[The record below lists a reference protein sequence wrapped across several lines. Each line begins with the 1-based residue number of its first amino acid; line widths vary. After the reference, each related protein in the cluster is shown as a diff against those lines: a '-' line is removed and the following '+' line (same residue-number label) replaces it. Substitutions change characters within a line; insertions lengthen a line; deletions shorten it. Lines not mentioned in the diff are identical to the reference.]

1 MSQTSSFS
9 LPIGPVH
16 VALEEPVY
24 FHLDVDGET
33 VRKVEI
39 TSGHVHRG
47 MEGMATQRNFF
58 KNTTLTERVCS
69 LCSNSHS
76 LTYCMAVENVLG
88 MTPPPR
94 AQYLR
99 VLAEETKRVASH
111 LFNIAIFAHNVGF
124 KSLFLHIMEVR
135 ENMQDVKETIY
146 GNRMNLSA
154 NCIGGVKFDMD
165 DSLTVYMLERLDTV
179 EEAVKRVEKVFRTDP
194 LIAKRSRGVGV
205 LSREDAWTLGVV
217 GPVARGS
224 GLDID
229 VRKNTPYLVYPDLY
243 FDIVKEQDGDVWSR
257 AMVRVREVFE
267 SIRLLRQCLDKLP
280 EGPLAVHMERIP
292 ESESTA
298 ILRAAYEAGINFYD
312 TANAYTDSEFKLGQ
326 ALGDVRRNIIIA
338 TKTAP
343 AAPEVMQQ
351 HLEQSL
357 KMLRTDYIDIYQ
369 LHCAPRVY
377 RPGEED
383 GVYDWL
389 LQKKKEGAI
398 RHISVTAHRIGVAEE
413 ALESGL
419 YDTLQYPFSVI
430 ADERELRLAQR
441 ARELDIGFIAMKA
454 MAGGLIQHPEVT
466 FAFLRQYP
474 QVVPIYGIQ
483 RMSELNQWLSLE
495 NDPPQWNEEM
505 QRLAAEEKAA
515 LGGDFCRSCG
525 YCMPCPM
532 GIEIPNA
539 ARMSLLMTRAPYQP
553 YITKEWQAKMH
564 KIESCINCRRC
575 VAHCPYSLDTPR
587 LLRDQLH
594 WYENF
599 CQQHRSELG

>member
-1 MSQTSSFS
+1 MEYTRLGRTGLSVSRTSFGA
-9 LPIGPVH
+9 LPI
-16 VALEEPVY
+16 
-24 FHLDVDGET
+24 
-33 VRKVEI
+33 
-39 TSGHVHRG
+39 
-47 MEGMATQRNFF
+47 Q
-58 KNTTLTERVCS
+58 
-69 LCSNSHS
+69 
-76 LTYCMAVENVLG
+76 
-88 MTPPPR
+88 
-94 AQYLR
+94 
-99 VLAEETKRVASH
+99 
-111 LFNIAIFAHNVGF
+111 
-124 KSLFLHIMEVR
+124 
-135 ENMQDVKETIY
+135 
-146 GNRMNLSA
+146 
-154 NCIGGVKFDMD
+154 
-165 DSLTVYMLERLDTV
+165 
-179 EEAVKRVEKVFRTDP
+179 
-194 LIAKRSRGVGV
+194 
-205 LSREDAWTLGVV
+205 
-217 GPVARGS
+217 
-224 GLDID
+224 
-229 VRKNTPYLVYPDLY
+229 
-243 FDIVKEQDGDVWSR
+243 
-257 AMVRVREVFE
+257 
-267 SIRLLRQCLDKLP
+267 
-280 EGPLAVHMERIP
+280 RIP

-505 QRLAAEEKAA
+505 QRLAAALSHGHRDPQCRPHVPFDDPRALSALYYQGVAGQNAQDRKLHQLPPLRGPLPLLSGYPPPAAGSAPLVRKLLPAAPVGAGVKPAA
-515 LGGDFCRSCG
+515 LPQAPAKTAPFPREAPAKNRKIKIFQKNLPKQAGICR
-525 YCMPCPM
+525 PD
-532 GIEIPNA
+532 
-539 ARMSLLMTRAPYQP
+539 
-553 YITKEWQAKMH
+553 
-564 KIESCINCRRC
+564 C
-575 VAHCPYSLDTPR
+575 VLY
-587 LLRDQLH
+587 
-594 WYENF
+594 
-599 CQQHRSELG
+599 

>member
-1 MSQTSSFS
+1 MEYTRLGRTGLSVSRTSFGA
-9 LPIGPVH
+9 LPI
-16 VALEEPVY
+16 
-24 FHLDVDGET
+24 
-33 VRKVEI
+33 
-39 TSGHVHRG
+39 
-47 MEGMATQRNFF
+47 Q
-58 KNTTLTERVCS
+58 
-69 LCSNSHS
+69 
-76 LTYCMAVENVLG
+76 
-88 MTPPPR
+88 
-94 AQYLR
+94 
-99 VLAEETKRVASH
+99 
-111 LFNIAIFAHNVGF
+111 
-124 KSLFLHIMEVR
+124 
-135 ENMQDVKETIY
+135 
-146 GNRMNLSA
+146 
-154 NCIGGVKFDMD
+154 
-165 DSLTVYMLERLDTV
+165 
-179 EEAVKRVEKVFRTDP
+179 
-194 LIAKRSRGVGV
+194 
-205 LSREDAWTLGVV
+205 
-217 GPVARGS
+217 
-224 GLDID
+224 
-229 VRKNTPYLVYPDLY
+229 
-243 FDIVKEQDGDVWSR
+243 
-257 AMVRVREVFE
+257 
-267 SIRLLRQCLDKLP
+267 
-280 EGPLAVHMERIP
+280 RIP

-430 ADERELRLAQR
+430 ADEQELRLAQR

-454 MAGGLIQHPEVT
+454 MGGGLIQHPEVT

-483 RMSELNQWLSLE
+483 RRSELNQWLSLE

>member
-1 MSQTSSFS
+1 MEYTRLGRTGLSVSRTSFGA
-9 LPIGPVH
+9 LPI
-16 VALEEPVY
+16 
-24 FHLDVDGET
+24 
-33 VRKVEI
+33 
-39 TSGHVHRG
+39 
-47 MEGMATQRNFF
+47 Q
-58 KNTTLTERVCS
+58 
-69 LCSNSHS
+69 
-76 LTYCMAVENVLG
+76 
-88 MTPPPR
+88 
-94 AQYLR
+94 
-99 VLAEETKRVASH
+99 
-111 LFNIAIFAHNVGF
+111 
-124 KSLFLHIMEVR
+124 
-135 ENMQDVKETIY
+135 
-146 GNRMNLSA
+146 
-154 NCIGGVKFDMD
+154 
-165 DSLTVYMLERLDTV
+165 
-179 EEAVKRVEKVFRTDP
+179 
-194 LIAKRSRGVGV
+194 
-205 LSREDAWTLGVV
+205 
-217 GPVARGS
+217 
-224 GLDID
+224 
-229 VRKNTPYLVYPDLY
+229 
-243 FDIVKEQDGDVWSR
+243 
-257 AMVRVREVFE
+257 
-267 SIRLLRQCLDKLP
+267 
-280 EGPLAVHMERIP
+280 RIP

-398 RHISVTAHRIGVAEE
+398 CHISVTAHRIGVAEE

-483 RMSELNQWLSLE
+483 RRSELNQWLSLE

-525 YCMPCPM
+525 YCMP
-532 GIEIPNA
+532 
-539 ARMSLLMTRAPYQP
+539 
-553 YITKEWQAKMH
+553 
-564 KIESCINCRRC
+564 
-575 VAHCPYSLDTPR
+575 
-587 LLRDQLH
+587 
-594 WYENF
+594 
-599 CQQHRSELG
+599 

>member
-1 MSQTSSFS
+1 MEYTRLGRTGLSVSRTSFGA
-9 LPIGPVH
+9 LPI
-16 VALEEPVY
+16 
-24 FHLDVDGET
+24 
-33 VRKVEI
+33 
-39 TSGHVHRG
+39 
-47 MEGMATQRNFF
+47 Q
-58 KNTTLTERVCS
+58 
-69 LCSNSHS
+69 
-76 LTYCMAVENVLG
+76 
-88 MTPPPR
+88 
-94 AQYLR
+94 
-99 VLAEETKRVASH
+99 
-111 LFNIAIFAHNVGF
+111 
-124 KSLFLHIMEVR
+124 
-135 ENMQDVKETIY
+135 
-146 GNRMNLSA
+146 
-154 NCIGGVKFDMD
+154 
-165 DSLTVYMLERLDTV
+165 
-179 EEAVKRVEKVFRTDP
+179 
-194 LIAKRSRGVGV
+194 
-205 LSREDAWTLGVV
+205 
-217 GPVARGS
+217 
-224 GLDID
+224 
-229 VRKNTPYLVYPDLY
+229 
-243 FDIVKEQDGDVWSR
+243 
-257 AMVRVREVFE
+257 
-267 SIRLLRQCLDKLP
+267 
-280 EGPLAVHMERIP
+280 RIP

-343 AAPEVMQQ
+343 AAPDVMQQ

-441 ARELDIGFIAMKA
+441 AKELDIGFIAMKA

-483 RMSELNQWLSLE
+483 RRSELNQWLSLE

-587 LLRDQLH
+587 LLDRYYRLKSDPRIVFAGQMTGVEGYVESCASGFLAGVELARRLNGQTPVDFPAETAIGALGL
-594 WYENF
+594 YVSNGSVGDFQPMNINF
-599 CQQHRSELG
+599 GIIPPLDHRVKGKRNKNAELSRRSLDILSQTIEQEVLYT